1 MRDDTKQAQ
10 TIATKLKRLLFNLDL
25 TREYAKSEIEIR
37 RATMKLYKGETAKWK
52 QRRFLEAKIDE
63 ERYQIYLE
71 DIENVR
77 IELVENIELILS
89 KHTERYKKIFIM
101 FFLEDKSISEIAD
114 ESHYSV
120 DTVKKIIQKLK
131 QDLLTFYVP

>member
-1 MRDDTKQAQ
+1 MREDTKQAQ
-10 TIATKLKRLLFNLDL
+10 NIASKLKRLLFNLDL

-52 QRRFLEAKIDE
+52 QRKFLEAKVDE
-63 ERYQIYLE
+63 ERFKVYLE
-71 DIENVR
+71 DIEKAR
-77 IELVENIELILS
+77 SDLLENIELILS
-89 KHTERYKKIFIM
+89 KHTERYRKIFIM

-114 ESHYSV
+114 ESHYSI

-131 QDLLTFYVP
+131 RDLLTFYVS